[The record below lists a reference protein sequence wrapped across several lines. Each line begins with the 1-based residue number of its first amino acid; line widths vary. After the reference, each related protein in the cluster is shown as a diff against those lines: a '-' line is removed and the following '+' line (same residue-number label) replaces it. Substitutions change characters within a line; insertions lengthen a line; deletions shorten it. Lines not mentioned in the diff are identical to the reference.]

1 MTQFLGFNKRVIRQ
15 CACSK
20 SRPGTDHSRLLFLTF
35 AISLESHSI
44 EFRRYLDP
52 ELGSR
57 ISGVSGRNKLDG
69 VVIILARVEFVRN
82 SEREMKFGSV
92 LIWTGRP
99 PSI

>member
-69 VVIILARVEFVRN
+69 VDTIVASVEIVKN
-82 SEREMKFGSV
+82 S
-92 LIWTGRP
+92 GRKGVFD
-99 PSI
+99 